1 MSQRMK
7 MIYRTITEKLLKS
20 STQYPVIALTGP
32 RQSGKTTL
40 VRSTFVNYT
49 YVSLENDDV
58 RQFADQD
65 PIKFLDT
72 YGSGEG
78 IIIDEIQHVPKLLS
92 YIQTIVDE
100 DKRFGRF
107 IITGSQNFLVN
118 EAVTQS
124 LAGRVALLTLFPFS
138 IEELK
143 NASLLPT
150 ILEEALFK
158 GSYPGAYVNEHS
170 PHELYTNYIRTYVE
184 RDVRT
189 IKNVQNLSM
198 FQNFMKLCAG
208 RAGQVLNIS
217 SLANDCGID
226 HKTAHGWISL
236 LEASYVLFLVY
247 PYHKKFGKRVTKA
260 PKLYFTDT
268 GMVCALLRIRS
279 AEELSSSYLLGSL
292 FENLIIADLFKQYY
306 NQGITPSIY
315 FWRDQRHELD
325 CIIDEPRGPFAIEIK
340 SGATVTN
347 NYFSQ
352 LTYWAGL
359 SGAPS
364 FNNFVVYGGSE
375 NQIRTAANV
384 VAWKDSGTLVSRFI

>member
-1 MSQRMK
+1 
-7 MIYRTITEKLLKS
+7 MIYRTITEKLLQS
-20 STQYPVIALTGP
+20 STRYSVIALTGP

-40 VRSTFVNYT
+40 VRSTFADHT
-49 YVSLENDDV
+49 YVSLENDDI
-58 RQFADQD
+58 RQFAATD
-65 PIKFLDT
+65 PIKFLET
-72 YGSGEG
+72 YGSGTG

-100 DKRFGRF
+100 DKRVGRF

-138 IEELK
+138 IQELK
-143 NASLLPT
+143 SSSLLPKT
-150 ILEEALFK
+150 IEEILFK
-158 GSYPGAYVNEHS
+158 GSYPRAYVNEHA
-170 PHELYTNYIRTYVE
+170 PHELYTNYIRTYIE

-189 IKNVQNLSM
+189 IKNVQNLST

-208 RAGQVLNIS
+208 RIGQVLNMT

-247 PYHKKFGKRVTKA
+247 PYHKKFGKRVTKS
-260 PKLYFTDT
+260 PKLYFSDT
-268 GMVCALLRIRS
+268 GMACALMRIRS
-279 AEELSSSYLLGSL
+279 AEELSSSYLLGSI

-306 NQGITPSIY
+306 NTGINPSVY

-352 LTYWAGL
+352 LTYWSSL
-359 SGAPS
+359 SGTPT

-375 NQIRTAANV
+375 NQVRSVANV